1 VQVSF
6 RSNGFEWLQS
16 NVRDADASRPLW
28 VISRH
33 FAVQSACPLYPQK
46 RTFGAAVEMSAKC
59 HNGHARLFD
68 HLVSSLQERGWDRD
82 SERLRGP
89 VVDD

>member
-1 VQVSF
+1 
-6 RSNGFEWLQS
+6 
-16 NVRDADASRPLW
+16 
-28 VISRH
+28 
-33 FAVQSACPLYPQK
+33 
-46 RTFGAAVEMSAKC
+46 MSAKC